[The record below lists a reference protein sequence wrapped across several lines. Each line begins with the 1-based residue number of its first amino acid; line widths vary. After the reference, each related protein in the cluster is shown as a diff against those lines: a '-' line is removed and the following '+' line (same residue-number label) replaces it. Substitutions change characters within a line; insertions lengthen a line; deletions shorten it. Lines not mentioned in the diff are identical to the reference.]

1 MNKILKFSELT
12 EAQKKESIKMMQ
24 NWQGWDDLIFDN
36 TGLYIESLY
45 DVETLSQL
53 INESIVTDNESLQWF
68 YSNLLEAINENNQ
81 EQLITS
87 VYDSLCLNIDATIRL
102 DQVLGCELGDGYQ
115 YMIHIS
121 NRNLYKIVV
130 TPDYEQSTL
139 EFDRYTLEFISDIET
154 VLNQLNDLLLSKT
167 SYEQLRFEVEQDTI
181 NEYSNMLLIEVDN
194 NHNIVDVNLNC

>member
-12 EAQKKESIKMMQ
+12 ETQKKQSIEMMQ
-24 NWQGWDDLIFDN
+24 NWKGWDDLIFDN

-68 YSNLLEAINENNQ
+68 YSNLLEAIKENNQ
-81 EQLITS
+81 EYLITT

-102 DQVLGCELGDGYQ
+102 DQVLGCKLGDDNYTV
-115 YMIHIS
+115 HIS
-121 NRNLYKIVV
+121 NRDLYKIVV
-130 TPDYEQSTL
+130 TPDYEHSTL
-139 EFDRYTLEFISDIET
+139 EFDHYELDFISDIEN

-194 NHNIVDVNLNC
+194 NNNIIDVNLNC

>member
-12 EAQKKESIKMMQ
+12 EAQKKESIEMMQ
-24 NWQGWDDLIFDN
+24 NWKGWDDLIFDN

-45 DVETLSQL
+45 DVETLSQI

-68 YSNLLEAINENNQ
+68 YSNLLEAISENNQ
-81 EQLITS
+81 EQLITT

-102 DQVLGCELGDGYQ
+102 DQVLGCKLGDDNYTV
-115 YMIHIS
+115 HIS
-121 NRNLYKIVV
+121 NRDLYKIVV
-130 TPDYEQSTL
+130 TPDYERSTL
-139 EFDRYTLEFISDIET
+139 EFGRYTLDFISDIEN

-194 NHNIVDVNLNC
+194 NNNIVDVNLNC

>member
-12 EAQKKESIKMMQ
+12 ETQKKQSIEIMQ

-68 YSNLLEAINENNQ
+68 YSNLLEAIEENNQ
-81 EQLITS
+81 EYLITTA
-87 VYDSLCLNIDATIRL
+87 YDSLCLNIDATIRL
-102 DQVLGCELGDGYQ
+102 DQVIGCKLGDDNYT
-115 YMIHIS
+115 IHIS

-130 TPDYEQSTL
+130 TPDYERSTL
-139 EFDRYTLEFISDIET
+139 EFGRYTLDFISDIEN
-154 VLNQLNDLLLSKT
+154 VLNQLNDLLLLKT
-167 SYEQLRFEVEQDTI
+167 SYEQLRFETEQDLIT
-181 NEYSNMLLIEVDN
+181 EYSNMLLVEVDSDN
-194 NHNIVDVNLNC
+194 NIVDVNLNC

>member
-12 EAQKKESIKMMQ
+12 EAQKKESIEMMQ

-45 DVETLSQL
+45 DVKTLSQL

-81 EQLITS
+81 EQLITT
-87 VYDSLCLNIDATIRL
+87 VYDSLYLNIDATIRL
-102 DQVLGCELGDGYQ
+102 DQVIGANLGDGYQ

-139 EFDRYTLEFISDIET
+139 EFDRYTLEFISDIEK
-154 VLNQLNDLLLSKT
+154 VLNQLNDLLLSRT
-167 SYEQLRFEVEQDTI
+167 SYEELRFEVEQDTI
-181 NEYSNMLLIEVDN
+181 NEYSNMLLVEVDN

>member
-12 EAQKKESIKMMQ
+12 ETQKKESIEMMQ

-68 YSNLLEAINENNQ
+68 YSNLLEAISENNQ
-81 EQLITS
+81 EQLITT

-102 DQVLGCELGDGYQ
+102 DQIIGANLDDGYQ

-121 NRNLYKIVV
+121 NRDLYKIVV
-130 TPDYEQSTL
+130 TPDYEHSTL
-139 EFDRYTLEFISDIET
+139 EFDRYTLEFISDIEN

-167 SYEQLRFEVEQDTI
+167 SYEALRFETEQDTI
-181 NEYSNMLLIEVDN
+181 NEYSNMLLVEVDN
-194 NHNIVDVNLNC
+194 NNNIIDVNLNC

>member
-12 EAQKKESIKMMQ
+12 EAQKKESIEMMQ

-68 YSNLLEAINENNQ
+68 YSNLLEAISENNQ
-81 EQLITS
+81 EQLITT

-102 DQVLGCELGDGYQ
+102 DQVIGANLDDGYQ

-130 TPDYEQSTL
+130 TPDYERSTL
-139 EFDRYTLEFISDIET
+139 EFGRYTLDFISDIEN

-194 NHNIVDVNLNC
+194 NNNIVDVNLNC

>member
-12 EAQKKESIKMMQ
+12 ETQKKQSIEIMQ

-68 YSNLLEAINENNQ
+68 YSNLLEAISENNQ
-81 EQLITS
+81 EQLITT

-102 DQVLGCELGDGYQ
+102 DQVLGCKLGDDNYT
-115 YMIHIS
+115 IHIS

-130 TPDYEQSTL
+130 TPDYERSTL
-139 EFDRYTLEFISDIET
+139 EFGRYTLDFISDIEN

-167 SYEQLRFEVEQDTI
+167 SYEQLRFETEQDLIT
-181 NEYSNMLLIEVDN
+181 EYSNMLIVEVDSDN
-194 NHNIVDVNLNC
+194 NIVDVNLNC

>member
-12 EAQKKESIKMMQ
+12 ETQKKQSIEIMQ

-68 YSNLLEAINENNQ
+68 YSNLLDAIEENNQ
-81 EQLITS
+81 EYLITTA
-87 VYDSLCLNIDATIRL
+87 YDSLCLNIDATIRL
-102 DQVLGCELGDGYQ
+102 DQVIGANLDNGYQ

-130 TPDYEQSTL
+130 TPDYERSTL
-139 EFDRYTLEFISDIET
+139 EFGRYTLEFISDIEN
-154 VLNQLNDLLLSKT
+154 VLNQLNDLLLLKT
-167 SYEQLRFEVEQDTI
+167 TYEQLRFETEQDLIT
-181 NEYSNMLLIEVDN
+181 EYSNMLLIEVDN

>member
-12 EAQKKESIKMMQ
+12 ETQKKESIEMMQ
-24 NWQGWDDLIFDN
+24 NWKGWDDLIFDN

-81 EQLITS
+81 EQLITT

-102 DQVLGCELGDGYQ
+102 DQVIGANLNDGYQ

-130 TPDYEQSTL
+130 TPDYERSTL
-139 EFDRYTLEFISDIET
+139 EFGRYTLDFISDIEN

-167 SYEQLRFEVEQDTI
+167 SYEQLRFETEQDLIT
-181 NEYSNMLLIEVDN
+181 EYSNMLLIEVDN
-194 NHNIVDVNLNC
+194 NNNIVDVNLNC

>member
-12 EAQKKESIKMMQ
+12 EAQKKESIEMMQ
-24 NWQGWDDLIFDN
+24 NWKGWDDLIFDN

-45 DVETLSQL
+45 DVETLSRL
-53 INESIVTDNESLQWF
+53 IKESIVTDNESLQWF
-68 YSNLLEAINENNQ
+68 YSNLLEAISENNQ
-81 EQLITS
+81 KQLITT

-102 DQVLGCELGDGYQ
+102 DQVLGCKLGDDNYTV
-115 YMIHIS
+115 HIS

-139 EFDRYTLEFISDIET
+139 EFDRYTLDFISDIEN

-194 NHNIVDVNLNC
+194 NNNIIDVNLNC

>member
-12 EAQKKESIKMMQ
+12 ETQKKESIAMMQ

-68 YSNLLEAINENNQ
+68 YSNLLEAISENNQ
-81 EQLITS
+81 EQLITT

-102 DQVLGCELGDGYQ
+102 DQVLGCKLGDDNYTV
-115 YMIHIS
+115 HIS

-130 TPDYEQSTL
+130 TPDYERSTL
-139 EFDRYTLEFISDIET
+139 EFGRYTLDFISDIEN

-167 SYEQLRFEVEQDTI
+167 SYEQLRFETEQDLI
-181 NEYSNMLLIEVDN
+181 AEYSNMLLIEVDN
-194 NHNIVDVNLNC
+194 NNNIVDVNLNC

>member
-1 MNKILKFSELT
+1 MNRILKFSELT
-12 EAQKKESIKMMQ
+12 EKQKKQSIEMMQ
-24 NWQGWDDLIFDN
+24 NWKGWDDLVFDN
-36 TGLYIESLY
+36 TGLYIDSVY

-53 INESIVTDNESLQWF
+53 INESIVTDNKSLQWF
-68 YSNLLEAINENNQ
+68 YSNLLEAISENNQ
-81 EQLITS
+81 EQLITT

-102 DQVLGCELGDGYQ
+102 DQVIGANLDDGYQ

-130 TPDYEQSTL
+130 TPDYEHSTL
-139 EFDRYTLEFISDIET
+139 EFDHYTLEFISDIET

-194 NHNIVDVNLNC
+194 NNNIVDVNLNC

>member
-1 MNKILKFSELT
+1 MNKVLKFSELT
-12 EAQKKESIKMMQ
+12 EAQKKESIEMMQ

-81 EQLITS
+81 EQLITT

-102 DQVLGCELGDGYQ
+102 DQVIGANLGDGYQ
-115 YMIHIS
+115 YMIRIS

-139 EFDRYTLEFISDIET
+139 EFDRYTLEFISDIEK
-154 VLNQLNDLLLSKT
+154 VLNQLNDLLLSRT
-167 SYEQLRFEVEQDTI
+167 SYEELRFEVEQDTI
-181 NEYSNMLLIEVDN
+181 NEYSNMLLVEVDN

>member
-12 EAQKKESIKMMQ
+12 EAQKKESIEMMQ

-81 EQLITS
+81 EQLITT

-102 DQVLGCELGDGYQ
+102 DQVIGANLGDGYQ

-121 NRNLYKIVV
+121 NRNLYKIIV

-139 EFDRYTLEFISDIET
+139 EFDNYVLEFISDIEN
-154 VLNQLNDLLLSKT
+154 VLNQLNDLLLSKI
-167 SYEQLRFEVEQDTI
+167 SYEELRFEVEQDTI

-194 NHNIVDVNLNC
+194 NNNIVDVNLNC

>member
-12 EAQKKESIKMMQ
+12 DAQKKESIAMMQ
-24 NWQGWDDLIFDN
+24 NWRGWDDLIFDN

-45 DVETLSQL
+45 NVETLSRL
-53 INESIVTDNESLQWF
+53 INESIVTDNKSLQWF
-68 YSNLLEAINENNQ
+68 YSNLLETISENNQ
-81 EQLITS
+81 EQLITT

-102 DQVLGCELGDGYQ
+102 DQVLGCKLEDDNYTV
-115 YMIHIS
+115 HIS
-121 NRNLYKIVV
+121 NRDLYKIVV
-130 TPDYEQSTL
+130 TPDYERSTL
-139 EFDRYTLEFISDIET
+139 EFGRYTLDFISDIEN

-194 NHNIVDVNLNC
+194 NNNIIDVNLNC

>member
-12 EAQKKESIKMMQ
+12 EAQKKQSIEMMQ
-24 NWQGWDDLIFDN
+24 NWRGWNDLIFDN

-45 DVETLSQL
+45 DVETLSRL
-53 INESIVTDNESLQWF
+53 IKESIVTDNESLQWF
-68 YSNLLEAINENNQ
+68 YSNLLEAISENNQ
-81 EQLITS
+81 EQLITT

-102 DQVLGCELGDGYQ
+102 DQVLGCNLGDDNYTV
-115 YMIHIS
+115 HIS
-121 NRNLYKIVV
+121 NRDLYKIVV
-130 TPDYEQSTL
+130 TPDYERSTL
-139 EFDRYTLEFISDIET
+139 EFGRYTLDFISDIEN

-194 NHNIVDVNLNC
+194 NNNIVDVNLKC

>member
-1 MNKILKFSELT
+1 MNKVLKFSELT
-12 EAQKKESIKMMQ
+12 EAQKKESIEMMQ

-68 YSNLLEAINENNQ
+68 YSNLLEAISENNQ
-81 EQLITS
+81 EQLITT

-102 DQVLGCELGDGYQ
+102 DQVIGANLGDGYQ

-139 EFDRYTLEFISDIET
+139 EFDRYTLEFISDIEK
-154 VLNQLNDLLLSKT
+154 VLNQLNDLLLSRT
-167 SYEQLRFEVEQDTI
+167 SYEELRFEVEQDTI
-181 NEYSNMLLIEVDN
+181 NEYSNMLLVEVDN

>member
-12 EAQKKESIKMMQ
+12 EAQKKESIEMMQ
-24 NWQGWDDLIFDN
+24 NWQGWDDLVFDN

-68 YSNLLEAINENNQ
+68 YSNLLEAISENNQ
-81 EQLITS
+81 EQLITT

-102 DQVLGCELGDGYQ
+102 DQVIGANLGDGYQ

-139 EFDRYTLEFISDIET
+139 EFDHYTLEFISDIES

-167 SYEQLRFEVEQDTI
+167 SYEELRFEVEQDTI
-181 NEYSNMLLIEVDN
+181 NEYSNMLQIEVDSDN
-194 NHNIVDVNLNC
+194 NIVDVNLNC

>member
-12 EAQKKESIKMMQ
+12 EAQKKDSIEMMQ
-24 NWQGWDDLIFDN
+24 NWKGWDDLIFDN

-68 YSNLLEAINENNQ
+68 YSNLLEAIKENNQ
-81 EQLITS
+81 EYLITT

-102 DQVLGCELGDGYQ
+102 DQVLGCKLGDDNYTV
-115 YMIHIS
+115 HIS
-121 NRNLYKIVV
+121 NRDLYKIVV
-130 TPDYEQSTL
+130 TPDYEHSTL
-139 EFDRYTLEFISDIET
+139 EFDHYELDFISDIEN

-194 NHNIVDVNLNC
+194 NNNIIDVNLNC

>member
-12 EAQKKESIKMMQ
+12 EAQKKESIEMMQ
-24 NWQGWDDLIFDN
+24 NWQGWNDLIYDD
-36 TGLYIESLY
+36 TGLYIDSLY

-53 INESIVTDNESLQWF
+53 INESIITDNESLQWF
-68 YSNLLEAINENNQ
+68 YSNLLEAIKENNQ
-81 EQLITS
+81 ERLITT

-102 DQVLGCELGDGYQ
+102 DHIIGANLGDGYQ

-121 NRNLYKIVV
+121 NRDLYKIVV

-139 EFDRYTLEFISDIET
+139 EFDRYILDFISDIEN

-167 SYEQLRFEVEQDTI
+167 SYEELRFEVEQDTI
-181 NEYSNMLLIEVDN
+181 NEYSNMLLVEVDSDN
-194 NHNIVDVNLNC
+194 NIVDVNLNC

>member
-12 EAQKKESIKMMQ
+12 EAQKKESIEMMQ
-24 NWQGWDDLIFDN
+24 NWRGWDDLIFDN

-81 EQLITS
+81 EQLITT

-102 DQVLGCELGDGYQ
+102 DHVIGANLSDGYQ

-121 NRNLYKIVV
+121 NRDLYKIVV

-139 EFDRYTLEFISDIET
+139 EFDRYTLEFISDIEN

-167 SYEQLRFEVEQDTI
+167 SYEELRFEVEQDTI